1 MTPHYRET
9 NKFKLLSRYQLLPLK
24 LLKPRML
31 NLLPS
36 DWSKPMMFNKPL

>member
-1 MTPHYRET
+1 MTPHYWET
-9 NKFKLLSRYQLLPLK
+9 NKFKLHQLLPLK

-31 NLLPS
+31 NLLHP